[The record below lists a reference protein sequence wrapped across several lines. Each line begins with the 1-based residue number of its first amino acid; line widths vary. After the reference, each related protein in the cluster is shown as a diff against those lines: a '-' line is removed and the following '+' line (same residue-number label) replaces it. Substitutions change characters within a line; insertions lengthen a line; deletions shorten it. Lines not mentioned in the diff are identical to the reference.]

1 MHRNQPVVEC
11 VGAGASGKPDVKPN
25 ISPLEQNSRAKRIA
39 PREILGITQWSLVT
53 TGNELMK
60 KISTAFAVA
69 LGVAALAACNQ
80 SPQEQAADNIEANAE
95 NVADTIEANADN
107 ATDVMEANAD
117 NAADAVRAEGE
128 NTADA
133 VRNGADADGNSAN

>member
-1 MHRNQPVVEC
+1 MAAREVRPKYS
-11 VGAGASGKPDVKPN
+11 ASGT
-25 ISPLEQNSRAKRIA
+25 ENSGKRIA
-39 PREILGITQWSLVT
+39 HREILGLTPWSLVT
-53 TGNELMK
+53 TGKKLMK

-95 NVADTIEANADN
+95 NTADVIESN
-107 ATDVMEANAD
+107 TE
-117 NAADAVRAEGE
+117 NAADAVEANGQNAADEVRAAGE